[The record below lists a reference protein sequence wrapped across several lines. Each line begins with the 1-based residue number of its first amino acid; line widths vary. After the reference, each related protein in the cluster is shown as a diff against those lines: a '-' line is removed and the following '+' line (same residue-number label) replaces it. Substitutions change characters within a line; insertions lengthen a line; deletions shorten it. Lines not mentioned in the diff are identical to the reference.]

1 MADVKIS
8 ELPALT
14 SVSAADEFV
23 VNDGGTTKKI
33 TSTNLLG
40 SFVEKTASTGAI
52 NVPVGT
58 TGQRPSAANGLF
70 RFNSTTSKFEGY
82 NGSEWGEIGGG
93 GETSIVTFK
102 FIATNNQTTFTGADF
117 SSVTLTYTASNII
130 VLLNGITLDASDYT
144 ASNGSSIILGT
155 GADTGDELVVV
166 AFKTFT
172 VADHHTKTAAD
183 ARFLGKAGGTMTGN
197 LVLSAANS
205 QVGIGT
211 DNMQIFNSV
220 GGSSGLV
227 VTGVSSSTAI
237 LGNTLSNITIANGDG
252 TANNTA
258 ALHFAREDTDG
269 NPNYAGAS
277 IVSQFKETQA
287 TGQYPKADLAFLTST
302 SANSAPSEK
311 MRIDSSGHAIIPA
324 GVTLGTAAGVYSA
337 ANTLDDYE
345 EGTFTA
351 TLLGSS
357 GNPST
362 AVTTTSQY
370 RKIGEIVYIT
380 IAFENVNTTGANGAI
395 EVSGLPF
402 TSKANGRYFISN
414 SFYNGTTWPS
424 SSIPTAYVE
433 ADSTKINCFSI
444 RSNNIWVDAAHN
456 AGSGGNYF
464 WFSGTYPTGA

>member
-1 MADVKIS
+1 MSYLGRSAKLSLKAQEKVS
-8 ELPALT
+8 FLATAGQT
-14 SVSAADEFV
+14 SKTGLSYVP
-23 VNDGGTTKKI
+23 
-33 TSTNLLG
+33 
-40 SFVEKTASTGAI
+40 SFVEVYVNGILLTDTTDFTAT
-52 NVPVGT
+52 
-58 TGQRPSAANGLF
+58 NG
-70 RFNSTTSKFEGY
+70 NS
-82 NGSEWGEIGGG
+82 
-93 GETSIVTFK
+93 VTFTV
-102 FIATNNQTTFTGADF
+102 ALALNDE
-117 SSVTLTYTASNII
+117 VTVISL
-130 VLLNGITLDASDYT
+130 
-144 ASNGSSIILGT
+144 
-155 GADTGDELVVV
+155 
-166 AFKTFT
+166 KTFT
-172 VADHHTKTAAD
+172 VADHYTKTEDD

-277 IVSQFKETQA
+277 IVSQFKETQV

-345 EGTFTA
+345 EGTWTPS
-351 TLLGSS
+351 LGSISSSAPAGSFSHVGSYIKVGRAVHLTIYIQCNSLSSVGGGILSIDGIPFNATTADGYMPS
-357 GNPST
+357 GIPIVHSWDPARSPHGGLTFYTNNRLAFLTSNHDSGWNWEHTNTLNATTVFRCTMTYT
-362 AVTTTSQY
+362 AVS
-370 RKIGEIVYIT
+370 
-380 IAFENVNTTGANGAI
+380 
-395 EVSGLPF
+395 
-402 TSKANGRYFISN
+402 
-414 SFYNGTTWPS
+414 
-424 SSIPTAYVE
+424 
-433 ADSTKINCFSI
+433 
-444 RSNNIWVDAAHN
+444 
-456 AGSGGNYF
+456 
-464 WFSGTYPTGA
+464 